1 MITKQLRIIESFIA
15 ENLVSKER
23 IKIKDIRL
31 NNIKA
36 YVMDV
41 IRQRQIKILSP
52 YISHRIAIAF
62 YVRKEKVRIGKL
74 NDRMFANEL
83 NYRLDVESQ
92 EYRRI
97 MQHASYNLQN

>member
-62 YVRKEKVRIGKL
+62 YTRREKVRIGKL
-74 NDRMFANEL
+74 NDRMLANEL
-83 NYRLDVESQ
+83 NYRLDLASQ

-97 MQHASYNLQN
+97 MQHESYNIQN